1 MIGRGKKGK
10 KREKEK
16 KRKKRRKTY
25 TTQKH
30 DPFVFSSFKVN
41 LFAQRHAGYPIA
53 RVLGEVVEQ
62 YVYLHSRNEDVIID
76 VGSEK

>member
-1 MIGRGKKGK
+1 M
-10 KREKEK
+10 
-16 KRKKRRKTY
+16 
-25 TTQKH
+25 
-30 DPFVFSSFKVN
+30 N

>member
-10 KREKEK
+10 KEREKKKEK
-16 KRKKRRKTY
+16 KKKNN